1 MALEF
6 SGRCWKVGDFIPTD
20 QIVKTHRVLLP
31 LPEIAKYVLEDDN
44 PRFAKEVRPG
54 DVLVAGKH
62 FGQSSGRAI
71 ATKGLKAT
79 GISCIVAEYFS
90 RTFYRNAFEVGLP
103 ILECPGIHAATEEGD
118 MLIVKLEDGTVT
130 NERTGQTLQGRKTDA
145 FLMDMLK
152 AGGLIAMAPSLM
164 EKSSHE
170 TRTGPL

>member
-44 PRFAKEVRPG
+44 PRFANEVRPG
-54 DVLVAGKH
+54 DILVAGKH
-62 FGQSSGRAI
+62 FGQSSGRAV
-71 ATKGLKAT
+71 ATKGLNAT

-130 NERTGQTLQGRKTDA
+130 NGRTGQTLQGRKTDA